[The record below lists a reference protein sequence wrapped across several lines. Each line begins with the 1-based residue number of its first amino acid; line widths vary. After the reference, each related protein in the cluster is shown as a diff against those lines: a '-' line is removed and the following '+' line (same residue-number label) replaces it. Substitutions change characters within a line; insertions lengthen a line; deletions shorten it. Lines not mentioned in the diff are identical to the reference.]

1 MEKIRVIL
9 ADDSR
14 EYMDLMKTG
23 LEADGEIEVIAQAED
38 GAEGL
43 ALIRKETPDFVVCDI
58 LLKRID
64 GLEMIRQLK
73 EENAGK
79 TSFILLSA
87 FAGSA
92 AAKEERRKEERLEK
106 EQQRM
111 LKTIGQLMLERDF
124 LQDCFRRSG
133 IPIPELGDKKR

>member
-1 MEKIRVIL
+1 
-9 ADDSR
+9 
-14 EYMDLMKTG
+14 MKHTSYTPEFKAKVV
-23 LEADGEIEVIAQAED
+23 LEVISGERSLNEIAMAYE
-38 GAEGL
+38 L
-43 ALIRKETPDFVVCDI
+43 NPNMLRTWKKEFT
-58 LLKRID
+58 
-64 GLEMIRQLK
+64 
-73 EENAGK
+73 ENASK
-79 TSFILLSA
+79 V